1 MCPLVGTEVLVKLI
15 RKHCLFCCA
24 LGVAFTLYPKALL
37 YKKTPFIAA
46 LKLSKLLGIQTNPVL
61 EVEFI
66 DEAKRHRG
74 AVRC

>member
-37 YKKTPFIAA
+37 YKETPFIAA
-46 LKLSKLLGIQTNPVL
+46 LKLSKLLGTQTNPVL
-61 EVEFI
+61 EVESI